1 MKLLKTY
8 IRLVDRLSHTVGR
21 LVSVLMPA
29 MVVVLA
35 FEVVARYV
43 FKRPTIW
50 VYDLAIFM
58 FGYIGLL
65 AGAYVLKNRQH
76 VNVDILYDRFS
87 PRQKAISD
95 SLTGLLFFFL
105 VVKPMVRWSGR
116 ELREAMVETQKIEA
130 PGGEALEELEDLRR
144 KGGPREK
151 AALLAEKEPDLSI
164 DVIRAW
170 LHENANA

>member
-1 MKLLKTY
+1 MKFLKTY

-105 VVKPMVRWSGR
+105 IVLVIRYSLENALFALANHESTATEWGPPVGHFKLMIPIGAFLLLLQGLANWIRALYRALTDR
-116 ELREAMVETQKIEA
+116 ELEV
-130 PGGEALEELEDLRR
+130 
-144 KGGPREK
+144 
-151 AALLAEKEPDLSI
+151 
-164 DVIRAW
+164 
-170 LHENANA
+170 